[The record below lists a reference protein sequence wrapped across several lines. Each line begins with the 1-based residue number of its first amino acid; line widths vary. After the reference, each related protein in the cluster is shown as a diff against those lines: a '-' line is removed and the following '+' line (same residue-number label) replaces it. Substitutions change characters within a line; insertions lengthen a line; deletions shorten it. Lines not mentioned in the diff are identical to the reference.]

1 MNFWQST
8 HYMYW
13 MKSISEND
21 LKKHNLFDRKHLT
34 EEEINSIHLSNISRT
49 ELYSSSTSK
58 VTDCCGC
65 AVMEKMGL
73 ILRIRQI
80 VIYTAVIFY
89 RRFYFSQSFYNFDP
103 HLIAGTTMFL
113 ASKVEESQISLR
125 NVVFVLYQCT
135 TGGVDEDEALYEF
148 QEKDVLDCEF
158 YVLQALQYDLILH
171 HPFQPLLQFLDEY
184 DLHEECLE
192 LAWQLVQYSFRTKI
206 ILLHPPFMVAYAAA
220 YIACVRAD
228 YDADQ
233 IFSTLN
239 IKIDRILSIVNE
251 FKDAIEEDNHLHV
264 IQSAALEKLE
274 AILPEVAIES
284 LPSGTKDDK
293 STGS

>member
-1 MNFWQST
+1 M
-8 HYMYW
+8 
-13 MKSISEND
+13 
-21 LKKHNLFDRKHLT
+21 L
-34 EEEINSIHLSNISRT
+34 LSLSCHSR
-49 ELYSSSTSK
+49 
-58 VTDCCGC
+58 
-65 AVMEKMGL
+65 
-73 ILRIRQI
+73 
-80 VIYTAVIFY
+80 
-89 RRFYFSQSFYNFDP
+89 
-103 HLIAGTTMFL
+103 
-113 ASKVEESQISLR
+113 
-125 NVVFVLYQCT
+125 
-135 TGGVDEDEALYEF
+135 
-148 QEKDVLDCEF
+148 
-158 YVLQALQYDLILH
+158 
-171 HPFQPLLQFLDEY
+171 FLDEY

-192 LAWQLVQYSFRTKI
+192 LAWYANPSISSSCNLILFARQLVQYSFRTKI

>member
-1 MNFWQST
+1 MGMNFWQST

-21 LKKHNLFDRKHLT
+21 LQKHNLLDRKHLT
-34 EEEINSIHLSNISRT
+34 EEEINSIHLANIS
-49 ELYSSSTSK
+49 L
-58 VTDCCGC
+58 
-65 AVMEKMGL
+65 MEEMGL

-89 RRFYFSQSFYNFDP
+89 RRFYFSQSFNNFDP
-103 HLIAGTTMFL
+103 HLIAGTTLFL

-148 QEKDVLDCEF
+148 QEKDMLECEF

-184 DLHEECLE
+184 DLHDECLE
-192 LAWQLVQYSFRTKI
+192 LSWQLVQYSFRTKI

-220 YIACVRAD
+220 YIACLKVD

-233 IFSTLN
+233 IFSNFN
-239 IKIDRILSIVNE
+239 IRMDRILFIVNK
-251 FKDAIEEDNHLHV
+251 FKDAIEEDKHLHS
-264 IQSAALEKLE
+264 IQPAALEKLE
-274 AILPEVAIES
+274 MILPVVTSES
-284 LPSGTKDDK
+284 LTSSTKDERP
-293 STGS
+293 TGS